1 MDVNLNEIKNKRIAA
16 FDYGLKRVGYAVSD
30 ELHIIASP
38 RCVFDRTKDN
48 FWDLV
53 TDSIKKENVGLI
65 IVGVPYR
72 LDGEQTDVI
81 KAINEFIDELKFRTG
96 LAVIPVDESF
106 STINA
111 TRIMIESGSKKKK
124 RAQKGSK
131 DIIAAALILQEFINE
146 NSI

>member
-53 TDSIKKENVGLI
+53 TDSIKKEKCRFDYCWSSVSLGW
-65 IVGVPYR
+65 
-72 LDGEQTDVI
+72 
-81 KAINEFIDELKFRTG
+81 
-96 LAVIPVDESF
+96 
-106 STINA
+106 
-111 TRIMIESGSKKKK
+111 
-124 RAQKGSK
+124 RANGCNKS
-131 DIIAAALILQEFINE
+131 N
-146 NSI
+146 